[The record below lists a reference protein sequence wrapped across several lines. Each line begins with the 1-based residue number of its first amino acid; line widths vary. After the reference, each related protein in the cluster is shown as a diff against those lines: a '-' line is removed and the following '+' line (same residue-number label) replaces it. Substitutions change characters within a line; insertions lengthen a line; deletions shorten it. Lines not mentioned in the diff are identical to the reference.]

1 MPAAPDDG
9 EPAPRRR
16 PCGAR
21 LRPHPPWDVGKPR
34 HRPRHALSLPG
45 LSSPARHGVYALK
58 HAGLN
63 GDAGSGRR
71 SGPSSGSW
79 SSTSRS
85 SSSSSRSSPA
95 TTPQDRSRFSC
106 TSPTSSSPGPRCST
120 SLCSPTVP
128 PSLPGEVPCHQCS
141 GHDSH
146 RRLHRDELHFQFDAG
161 RYRGWVAELAVRL
174 EEDSPP
180 PSGGSCNMRNP
191 CCKGER
197 KHSCKEIEGE
207 SSQGMESI

>member
-1 MPAAPDDG
+1 VSGRPLAGLEKQACSPIPG
-9 EPAPRRR
+9 LPAPKSAVITSSPKTVCEFPVTIWGFRHQDHSR
-16 PCGAR
+16 GQDAD
-21 LRPHPPWDVGKPR
+21 LRPTTP
-34 HRPRHALSLPG
+34 S
-45 LSSPARHGVYALK
+45 SSPQRPGAPSP
-58 HAGLN
+58 
-63 GDAGSGRR
+63 GSR
-71 SGPSSGSW
+71 

-85 SSSSSRSSPA
+85 STSSSRSSPA
-95 TTPQDRSRFSC
+95 TTPPERSRSSQP
-106 TSPTSSSPGPRCST
+106 SPTSSSPGPRCST

-207 SSQGMESI
+207 NSQGMESI